1 VLTYTSAFDKIEDDD
16 DARLEY
22 FGAPMESNDAPMFD
36 ATPFTDEDAKLLSDL
51 ESVKETDEEDTN
63 DVVESNEIEE
73 TPNYDIM
80 TQEFEEDENAE
91 KNSPIFVNRRRYG
104 RQPFGSIQRR
114 RNASRFQFVNRR
126 RYGRQPVGSIQRRRN
141 ASRFQRI

>member
-1 VLTYTSAFDKIEDDD
+1 
-16 DARLEY
+16 
-22 FGAPMESNDAPMFD
+22 M
-36 ATPFTDEDAKLLSDL
+36 

-91 KNSPIFVNRRRYG
+91 KSELF
-104 RQPFGSIQRR
+104 
-114 RNASRFQFVNRR
+114 
-126 RYGRQPVGSIQRRRN
+126 
-141 ASRFQRI
+141 